1 MWRASGKSVREFAD
15 GHGLAATSLY
25 QWIHPPKRRRGLSK
39 GGGRERKPAMK
50 TTFTEVSIVGQAAA
64 RGPAMTIALRCGHSV
79 TFEGPAVDP
88 EWLGSVLKVVSAC

>member
-1 MWRASGKSVREFAD
+1 
-15 GHGLAATSLY
+15 
-25 QWIHPPKRRRGLSK
+25 
-39 GGGRERKPAMK
+39 MK

-88 EWLGSVLKVVSAC
+88 EWLGSVLKVVSTC